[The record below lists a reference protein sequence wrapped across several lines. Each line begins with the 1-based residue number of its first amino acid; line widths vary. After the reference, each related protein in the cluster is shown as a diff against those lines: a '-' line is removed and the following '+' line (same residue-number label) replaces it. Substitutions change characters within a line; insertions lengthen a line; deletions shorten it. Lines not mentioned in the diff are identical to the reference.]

1 METPKKLIRYS
12 VAVSPRFP
20 STHCRK
26 GEPTYFVEAIQKAL
40 NLLVQMPD
48 FLLID
53 IDPKLHTIRKNYP
66 MWVKRMEKVNR
77 GEAVIDLFY
86 WKLAGGRYTK
96 GNEPVVFATLDK
108 NSGCGVQVLKMYKY
122 VMDEVENYNT
132 QIWNFDNVTRN
143 EWPKSHYSIEK
154 IASNDGLSLEDFKA
168 WFKSYDLS
176 EDFAIIH
183 FTKFRY

>member
-1 METPKKLIRYS
+1 MKTPKKLIRYS

-20 STHCRK
+20 SSHCRK

-40 NLLVQMPD
+40 DLLVQMPD
-48 FLLID
+48 YLLID

-86 WKLAGGRYTK
+86 WKLPGGRYTK

-108 NSGCGVQVLKMYKY
+108 DSGCGVQHLTFSAVSLCEGKETPLYATVYEPFAYKFSPVLIDLAK
-122 VMDEVENYNT
+122 
-132 QIWNFDNVTRN
+132 
-143 EWPKSHYSIEK
+143 
-154 IASNDGLSLEDFKA
+154 NDGLSLDDFKS
-168 WFKSYDLS
+168 WFKGYDLS
-176 EDFAIIH
+176 EPMAIIH